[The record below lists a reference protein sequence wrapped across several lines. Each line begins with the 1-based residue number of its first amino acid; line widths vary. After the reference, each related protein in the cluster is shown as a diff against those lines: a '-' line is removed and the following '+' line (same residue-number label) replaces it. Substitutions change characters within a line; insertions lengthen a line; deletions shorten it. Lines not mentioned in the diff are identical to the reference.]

1 MRNCTQKGDFPV
13 EILEFP
19 LHLGMTIN
27 NEIYEFLDTFKQLN
41 WKFKQVEK
49 DWRLNKQLNIEMKQI
64 YLRFK

>member
-27 NEIYEFLDTFKQLN
+27 NEIYEFLHAFK
-41 WKFKQVEK
+41 
-49 DWRLNKQLNIEMKQI
+49 RLN
-64 YLRFK
+64 